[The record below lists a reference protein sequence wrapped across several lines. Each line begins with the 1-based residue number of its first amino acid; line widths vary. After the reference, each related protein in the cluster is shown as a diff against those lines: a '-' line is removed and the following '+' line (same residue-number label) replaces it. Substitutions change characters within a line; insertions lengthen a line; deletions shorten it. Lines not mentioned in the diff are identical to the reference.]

1 MVAQYTARHVAQKL
15 LDTKHLTPGLA
26 EVEVPAKSKAAFE
39 KALMDIDAELR
50 KLPEVESGQDQS
62 GSTSV
67 MTLFSPQFVVC
78 ANTGDSRAVLCRGG
92 EAVALSHDHKPYNP
106 GEKERIEAA
115 GSQVKFN
122 RVNGDLAVSRA
133 LGDFVYKRCETVT
146 EAEQAVTAFPDEPC
160 WTHNAIR

>member
-78 ANTGDSRAVLCRGG
+78 ANTGDSRAVLCRQRSRRGLVRQRAG
-92 EAVALSHDHKPYNP
+92 EA
-106 GEKERIEAA
+106 AA
-115 GSQVKFN
+115 GIG
-122 RVNGDLAVSRA
+122 RP
-133 LGDFVYKRCETVT
+133 
-146 EAEQAVTAFPDEPC
+146 TA
-160 WTHNAIR
+160 